1 MALIPC
7 LYIGRSRAAS
17 SFSMPGSEAIF
28 HGFVCAPS
36 HRVELSLPASF
47 MYSSLHCLY
56 EVETTIHFRG
66 WEVKKKFS
74 GGKGFELGI
83 RNEGGGFAA
92 IDDEVVA
99 VLAFVISHTTFLAAQ
114 DDETGRCPKVC

>member
-36 HRVELSLPASF
+36 HRPELSLPASF

-56 EVETTIHFRG
+56 EVETTIHFRE
-66 WEVKKKFS
+66 WEVKGKFVMGLGVQV
-74 GGKGFELGI
+74 GGLRVSPGVCHPLIGDES
-83 RNEGGGFAA
+83 FA
-92 IDDEVVA
+92 
-99 VLAFVISHTTFLAAQ
+99 
-114 DDETGRCPKVC
+114 